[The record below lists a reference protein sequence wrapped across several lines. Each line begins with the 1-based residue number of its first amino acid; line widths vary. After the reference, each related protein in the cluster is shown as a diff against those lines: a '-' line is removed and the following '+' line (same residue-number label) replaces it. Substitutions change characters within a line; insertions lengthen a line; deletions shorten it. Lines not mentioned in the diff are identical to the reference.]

1 MMERTAWESKS
12 NCAAH
17 AWPNQAT
24 GAALPNESS
33 RRKSEAHIS
42 FPRPHH
48 RSMQAPR
55 SQKASHAFISSGDIA
70 SSPEIQPTINTH
82 RPRAGQRLSPTH
94 F

>member
-1 MMERTAWESKS
+1 MMERTAFGSRS

-33 RRKSEAHIS
+33 RKKSEAHVS

-55 SQKASHAFISSGDIA
+55 SHKAFPALITSGYIGSS
-70 SSPEIQPTINTH
+70 SEVQPTINTH
-82 RPRAGQRLSPTH
+82 RPRAGQWFSPTH